1 MRWCPRLLSTVR
13 PSGIGWCGVTDRPDT
28 KQAEKTY
35 LSRTGGSAWEREKP
49 FPPAGTDLFDESI
62 ELLNDFV
69 VAMRLLRPS
78 ADDRIID
85 LGAGGGWCSDLLQRL
100 HRHTVA
106 VDISLEMLRVCR
118 QRPTQRPIRAVVGD
132 FERLPFGD
140 RSFDKAVCLSAIHH
154 VADMA
159 AAVREIHRVLASDG
173 VAVFSEPGVGHA
185 DKPWSIS
192 AARDFGV
199 LEQDVRIE
207 PFIDHCRAAGF
218 KHTAVCPIAYVI
230 PEFELSLDEFR
241 SWTRLPR
248 TKRPY
253 RALEKMMRALLEFFG
268 AGKQSVL
275 FEEAFAMRLVRLL
288 QVPVEEHPFI
298 IATKSDRRRTYPA
311 TYLATVAVDSLAAQV
326 KPGERVPL
334 AITLTNTGT
343 ATWPQGNGDAVSTGR
358 VRVGLQ
364 LLDATSR
371 VIDKDFA
378 RLDLPRD
385 IASSESCEVSGMFD
399 APHEPGTYSLKVDLV
414 AEGITWFEPAGTTAQ
429 IRSFLVGGS

>member
-1 MRWCPRLLSTVR
+1 VA
-13 PSGIGWCGVTDRPDT
+13 DRPDT

-49 FPPAGTDLFDESI
+49 FPPAGTDLFDESV

-69 VAMRLLRPS
+69 VGMRLLRPS
-78 ADDRIID
+78 AGDRIVD

-100 HRHTVA
+100 NRQTVA

-118 QRPTQRPIRAVVGD
+118 ERPTRRPIRAVVGD
-132 FERLPFGD
+132 VERLPFADG
-140 RSFDKAVCLSAIHH
+140 SFDKAVCLSAIHH
-154 VADMA
+154 VPDMA
-159 AAVREIHRVLASDG
+159 AAVREIHRVLAPDG

-185 DKPWSIS
+185 DKPWSVS
-192 AARDFGV
+192 ASRDFGV

-218 KHTAVCPIAYVI
+218 RHAAVCPIAYVI
-230 PEFELSLDEFR
+230 PEFELSLDEWR

-248 TKRPY
+248 IKRPY
-253 RALEKMMRALLEFFG
+253 RALDKMMRAMLEFVG

-298 IATKSDRRRTYPA
+298 IAAKSERRRTYPA
-311 TYLATVAVDSLAAQV
+311 TYRATIVVRTLAEDV
-326 KPGERVPL
+326 KPGQNVPIGLTL
-334 AITLTNTGT
+334 ANTGT
-343 ATWPQGNGDAVSTGR
+343 ASWPRRDDSGADSTGR
-358 VRVGLQ
+358 VKVGLQ
-364 LLDATSR
+364 LLDAASR

-385 IASSESCEVSGMFD
+385 VGPGESCEVSGTFD
-399 APHEPGTYSLKVDLV
+399 APPDPGAYGLKIDLV
-414 AEGITWFEPAGTTAQ
+414 AEGVAWFEPAGTTAP
-429 IRSFLVGGS
+429 IRSFTVA

>member
-1 MRWCPRLLSTVR
+1 MA
-13 PSGIGWCGVTDRPDT
+13 DRSDS
-28 KQAEKTY
+28 KHAEKTY

-49 FPPAGTDLFDESI
+49 FPPAGTDLFDESV

-78 ADDRIID
+78 ASDRIVD

-100 HRHTVA
+100 NRQTVA

-118 QRPTQRPIRAVVGD
+118 ERVVRRPIRAVAGD

-140 RSFDKAVCLSAIHH
+140 GSFDKAVCLSAIHH
-154 VADMA
+154 VPDMA

-185 DKPWSIS
+185 EKPWSVS
-192 AARDFGV
+192 ASRDFGV

-207 PFIDHCRAAGF
+207 PFIEHCRAAGF
-218 KHTAVCPIAYVI
+218 AHAAVCPIAYVI
-230 PEFELSLDEFR
+230 PEFELSLEQWR

-253 RALEKMMRALLEFFG
+253 RAFEKMGRAILECVG
-268 AGKQSVL
+268 AGKQSIL

-298 IATKSDRRRTYPA
+298 IATKSERRRTYPV
-311 TYLATVAVDSLAAQV
+311 TYRASINVDTMPANIQ
-326 KPGERVPL
+326 PRERVDVAL
-334 AITLTNTGT
+334 TLTNTGT
-343 ATWPQGNGDAVSTGR
+343 AQWRRYVETDSGSTGR

-364 LLDATSR
+364 LLDSESR
-371 VIDKDFA
+371 VMDKDFV
-378 RLDLPRD
+378 RVDLTHDVAPGQ
-385 IASSESCEVSGMFD
+385 SCNVAGAFD
-399 APHEPGTYSLKVDLV
+399 APAEAGRYGLKIDLV
-414 AEGITWFEPAGTTAQ
+414 AEGVTWFEPVGTAAA
-429 IRSFLVGGS
+429 IRSFTVI